1 MMSTPNHAN
10 KDVII
15 EIPVQFF
22 SHCLI
27 FSKICMILSFLNVLH
42 LKKVG
47 EREHDNI
54 LSPYDMK
61 SYRVPKKNVCH
72 MKLKY

>member
-1 MMSTPNHAN
+1 MMSTPDHAN

-22 SHCLI
+22 SHCFI
-27 FSKICMILSFLNVLH
+27 FRKIRMILFFLFFAFEESRR
-42 LKKVG
+42 KKTY
-47 EREHDNI
+47 DNI

-61 SYRVPKKNVCH
+61 SYRVPKKMSVI
-72 MKLKY
+72 